1 MTNNLE
7 LLHTGEMSD
16 PRSLE
21 MGDGRTEGR
30 QNFASELTLRPQ
42 GRLDRRYVPPP
53 SPRSTVT
60 DKAAVPSTPQEL
72 RISVKGLAE
81 PC

>member
-7 LLHTGEMSD
+7 LLHAREMSD

-21 MGDGRTEGR
+21 MDDGRREGR
-30 QNFASELTLRPQ
+30 KNFASELTLRPP
-42 GRLDRRYVPPP
+42 GHLDRRYVPPP

-60 DKAAVPSTPQEL
+60 DKAAVPSAPQEL
-72 RISVKGLAE
+72 RILVKRPAE
-81 PC
+81 PR